1 MYMNQRV
8 QGLQIFGLGR
18 VTLLIQVNWMFCIN
32 ISEIWTVSL
41 GFFSFPLQALG
52 SVPGPVLTHSRDAKE
67 NQQGGAERVH
77 FYLRK

>member
-8 QGLQIFGLGR
+8 QGLQMFGLGR

-41 GFFSFPLQALG
+41 GFFSFHLQVLG
-52 SVPGPVLTHSRDAKE
+52 SVLTRSRDSKE

>member
-1 MYMNQRV
+1 MYMNQLV

-18 VTLLIQVNWMFCIN
+18 VLIQVNWMFCIN
-32 ISEIWTVSL
+32 ISEIWMVSL
-41 GFFSFPLQALG
+41 GFFSFRLQALG
-52 SVPGPVLTHSRDAKE
+52 SVPGPVLTRSSDSKE